1 MSFARLLEIFASLVT
16 RAAIVFLAVSALIL
30 LGVAGFILARSFTGP
45 VFALE
50 EVLLA
55 IALAVITVGVGD
67 LALTVSREESVRKSE
82 PSNPV
87 ITTDL
92 VTRFLFVVVTTL
104 SIDNLF
110 TVVRAEVEEEPQRL
124 LVAAGLVVSTAVL
137 VTATAYFYRQT
148 HPPREEHGEQSADT
162 TDAGQDLSSEHPAD
176 E

>member
-1 MSFARLLEIFASLVT
+1 MSFARLLEIFVSLLT
-16 RAAIVFLAVSALIL
+16 RAAIIFVSVSALIL
-30 LGVAGFILARSFTGP
+30 LGVAVLILSRSFIGP

-67 LALTVSREESVRKSE
+67 LALTISREESVRQND

-104 SIDNLF
+104 SIGNLF
-110 TVVRAEVEEEPQRL
+110 TVVRAEVQGDPQRL
-124 LVAAGLVVSTAVL
+124 LVSGGLVVSTAIL
-137 VTATAYFYRQT
+137 TLATAFFYRET
-148 HPPREEHGEQSADT
+148 HPWARQEREQP
-162 TDAGQDLSSEHPAD
+162 TDNTNTRQGPAD